1 MADTVRAIL
10 EEMIPELEDFKR
22 RGYFSRPEIQHIVK
36 KRTDFEYRLKR
47 RAAVKADYLRSG
59 FVLDEQVMS
68 ATECTPP
75 ADLRYMCSCYM

>member
-10 EEMIPELEDFKR
+10 EEMIPELEDFQR

-47 RAAVKADYLRSG
+47 RAAVKADYLRYG
-59 FVLDEQVMS
+59 FVLDEQLHS
-68 ATECTPP
+68 AIQWASPI
-75 ADLRYMCSCYM
+75 DLR

>member
-10 EEMIPELEDFKR
+10 EEMIPELEDFQR

-59 FVLDEQVMS
+59 FVLNEQVPS
-68 ATECTPP
+68 ATECTSP